1 MNRFLI
7 ALIFFILLKPLVVFS
22 ESNVSSDK
30 QIKKFAY
37 DSLKNV
43 MVYSLEKNL
52 TGEFDKEIADP
63 SGLIILL
70 ADVDTKEARN
80 VLLQLIEVSIG
91 AANAE
96 ALTYSIMKQGKK
108 IRSGLNAMVTQPIQ
122 CSLLRTDIKEKT
134 KSVLRCFTQEE
145 RDAIIINLIKY
156 IDEGKKPYY
165 DL

>member
-7 ALIFFILLKPLVVFS
+7 AFIFFILIKPIIAFS
-22 ESNVSSDK
+22 AGNVSSDK
-30 QIKKFAY
+30 QIKRFAY
-37 DSLKNV
+37 DSLKSV
-43 MVYSLEKNL
+43 IVYSLEKNL
-52 TGEFDKEIADP
+52 NGEFDKEIADP

-70 ADVDTKEARN
+70 ADVDTREARN
-80 VLLQLIEVSIG
+80 VLLQLIEVNIG

-96 ALTYSIMKQGKK
+96 ALTYSIIKQGKK
-108 IRSGLNAMVTQPIQ
+108 IRSGLNAMVNQPIQ
-122 CSLLRTDIKEKT
+122 CSLLRTDIKEKG

-145 RDAIIINLIKY
+145 RDTIIINLIKF